1 MTRGELI
8 DRVTATVGLQDTDPM
23 DERDLVDHWI
33 YQGTLDLLSR
43 TRCVVR
49 CIHLNVQK
57 GVTTYELGSQII
69 TLVDVDDGSSSD
81 GRRRRRDDDRRG
93 FTLIGSDLFQLWPE
107 PDEDLELDVWAVKTP
122 TRMTDDLHDLGSEAF
137 GSIPVEYQ
145 DAIELYAVWKAADYA
160 HEENSGRGERY
171 RVLYEG
177 QDGRGGRLAQIRVM
191 VNKRG
196 TARAASRKVTVKVLN
211 SHASYVG

>member
-8 DRVTATVGLQDTDPM
+8 DRVVATIGLQDTDPM
-23 DERDLVDHWI
+23 NERDLVDHWI
-33 YQGTLDLLSR
+33 YRGTLDLLSR

-49 CIHLNVQK
+49 CVHLQVQK
-57 GVTTYELGSQII
+57 DVTTYELADRVLS
-69 TLVDVDDGSSSD
+69 LVDVDDGKS
-81 GRRRRRDDDRRG
+81 RRRRRDDNQAG
-93 FTLIGSDLFQLWPE
+93 FTLIGSDLLQFNPA
-107 PDEDLELDVWAVKTP
+107 PSEDGEVDVWAVVVP
-122 TRMTDDLHDLGSEAF
+122 QPMTDDLHDLGSETY

-145 DAIELYAVWKAADYA
+145 DAIELYALWHGADYA

-177 QDGRGGRLAQIRVM
+177 QDGRGGRLVQIKVM

-196 TARAASRKVTVKVLN
+196 TARPPRRRVSFSRP
-211 SHASYVG
+211 VGDRLSWVD